1 MRRIPSWSIFSRY
14 IICSFI
20 IGSLIFWWQEGLPAA
35 ETQLGRFLAYNVAPL
50 VVFFALFFVV
60 ELFLAPGRLLWRDIG
75 RELSG
80 EWLDFIVS
88 KIGEGGRLI
97 EEIRLGQD
105 LTEARASFDA
115 WVDSVRQFLRVNL
128 PRYEHIFDDIDVGP
142 FGPLLDLPN
151 RMRAA
156 LPANFPA
163 MARPVEDPRETL
175 IDMISRRRSNLE
187 RIYEQLA
194 PLSAGEPRHV

>member
-1 MRRIPSWSIFSRY
+1 MRRIPSWSILSGY
-14 IICSFI
+14 IICSVI
-20 IGSLIFWWQEGLPAA
+20 IGSLIFWWQKGLLAA
-35 ETQLGRFLAYNVAPL
+35 ETQLGRFLAYNVVP
-50 VVFFALFFVV
+50 FFAFLAVFFVV

-97 EEIRLGQD
+97 ETIRLGQGQD
-105 LTEARASFDA
+105 LTEARASFDT
-115 WVDSVRQFLRVNL
+115 WVDSVRQFFKINL

-163 MARPVEDPRETL
+163 MARPVEDARETL

-194 PLSAGEPRHV
+194 PLSAR